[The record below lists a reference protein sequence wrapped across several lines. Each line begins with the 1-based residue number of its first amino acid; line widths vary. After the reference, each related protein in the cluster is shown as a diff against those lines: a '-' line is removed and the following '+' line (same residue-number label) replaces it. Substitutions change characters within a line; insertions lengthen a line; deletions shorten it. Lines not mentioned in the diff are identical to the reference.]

1 MEFSEIGE
9 KANKFWLEI
18 PEHFLDY
25 IINNPE
31 NWHNDKFNKD

>member
-1 MEFSEIGE
+1 MIFSEIGE
-9 KANKFWLEI
+9 KAGEFWLEI

-25 IINNPE
+25 IIDNPE